1 MTVADTSRHSEG
13 QSDPNPAPPSI
24 PAPPSAPGEKNAARD
39 GQVAAGGAAV
49 PPGTAAGRATSGPLD
64 SVAAWGQ
71 ADARM
76 ARSGFALRRLRYFHD
91 LLAGGFMASRSGDLP
106 SGTLRSERVAL
117 AIDRPELDA
126 VALWATRRDDGM
138 VAIPFVEY
146 LLGQFI
152 VSLEMFLADLADPG
166 AAAEVATLSTA
177 LEMALAEANRRGQQ
191 ALVLPQLGDSF
202 LPEPFLERL
211 CGREGLLERT
221 VRRCES
227 LLGEAH

>member
-1 MTVADTSRHSEG
+1 MTAAETTRHPEG
-13 QSDPNPAPPSI
+13 HSNQNPAPP
-24 PAPPSAPGEKNAARD
+24 PMPRETTVARATTVPRD
-39 GQVAAGGAAV
+39 GGL
-49 PPGTAAGRATSGPLD
+49 P
-64 SVAAWGQ
+64 WGQ

-76 ARSGFALRRLRYFHD
+76 ARSGFALRRLRYFHG
-91 LLAGGFMASRSGDLP
+91 LLAGGYSASMSADLP
-106 SGTLRSERVAL
+106 SGTLRSERIAL

-126 VALWATRRDDGM
+126 VELWTTRRDDGT

-152 VSLEMFLADLADPG
+152 TSLEMFLADLADPG

-177 LEMALAEANRRGQQ
+177 LALTLGQANRRGEQ

-211 CGREGLLERT
+211 CGHEGLLERT